1 MTNYLKRLRSTSV
14 IILSCLFLT
23 GCLGGTTTV
32 VTDGGVITFS
42 PCLKMWG
49 EIDKEELK
57 EPLSYQA
64 GCDILTRQTLEDII
78 NNNEARDD

>member
-1 MTNYLKRLRSTSV
+1 
-14 IILSCLFLT
+14 
-23 GCLGGTTTV
+23 
-32 VTDGGVITFS
+32 
-42 PCLKMWG
+42 MWG